1 MCRFASF
8 VLTRDQEVWIRDEDS
23 HEVIIDHY
31 KLHADAVDG
40 VRVNILRVELV
51 PPPEGVD
58 PSDLAAWSYFVDQD
72 IVPDWHEID
81 PDRSE
86 SRSRAAL
93 ARRAAREG
101 WFVSVTVGDGGTAT
115 AGYHGTATAGDGGT
129 AVVGYHGTATAGDR
143 GTATAGDRG
152 AATAGMFGTATA
164 GDRGTATAGD
174 RGVVTVGDYGAA
186 TAGDDGEATAG
197 RGGTALVG
205 DRGAAT
211 AGDGGVATAG
221 DCGVATAGDGG
232 TLVFRRRAC
241 TVTAVVGEDGI
252 LPGVSYYMDA
262 AGEIVRA
269 P

>member
-115 AGYHGTATAGDGGT
+115 AGYHGTATAG
-129 AVVGYHGTATAGDR
+129 H
-143 GTATAGDRG
+143 
-152 AATAGMFGTATA
+152 
-164 GDRGTATAGD
+164 
-174 RGVVTVGDYGAA
+174 
-186 TAGDDGEATAG
+186 
-197 RGGTALVG
+197 GGTALVG
-205 DRGAAT
+205 DRGA
-211 AGDGGVATAG
+211 
-221 DCGVATAGDGG
+221 ATAGDGG